1 MYRQAFAEC
10 AEELAERADPT
21 PAVDAATRAMR
32 RLRAEQLDEVDAVVN
47 GGSFYAK
54 GFRSPTDWLVVTTRE
69 GVGFCK
75 LTLHLAD
82 RIQRMPIVKSAFA
95 SGVFAESS
103 LRLLAEAWSE
113 SVADVFARDEEMLC
127 GWATSMPHADFKLV
141 LDTWRM
147 HADPDREAS
156 TAQEQ
161 FDKRALHLAKL
172 MDGVGVIDGVLDPEG
187 LALLR
192 EAIRLYSQPADGE
205 TRSAAQRRADA
216 LVTIARIAIE
226 NHQPVA
232 GKKRRKPK
240 VVATIAY
247 DDLTSKWHTEQDPE
261 PTTHDD
267 TGAAGERSDAD
278 PDADATSPSQ
288 ETNPSGQPSRKR
300 RRHDRSEVRST
311 PIPTAPSSPPTPS
324 AAWHATATSTAT
336 SPTRSAPS
344 STTDARNESSATP
357 CSTRW

>member
-1 MYRQAFAEC
+1 MYRQAFAKG

-82 RIQRMPIVKSAFA
+82 RIQRMPIAETAFA
-95 SGVFAESS
+95 SGMLAESS

-172 MDGVGVIDGVLDPEG
+172 IDGVGLIDGVLDPEG

-205 TRSAAQRRADA
+205 TRSAAQRRAERVRSPFSD
-216 LVTIARIAIE
+216 R
-226 NHQPVA
+226 H
-232 GKKRRKPK
+232 R
-240 VVATIAY
+240 
-247 DDLTSKWHTEQDPE
+247 E
-261 PTTHDD
+261 PPTR
-267 TGAAGERSDAD
+267 GR
-278 PDADATSPSQ
+278 Q
-288 ETNPSGQPSRKR
+288 EAPQAQG
-300 RRHDRSEVRST
+300 RRHDRLRR
-311 PIPTAPSSPPTPS
+311 P
-324 AAWHATATSTAT
+324 
-336 SPTRSAPS
+336 
-344 STTDARNESSATP
+344 DLQMARRTEP
-357 CSTRW
+357 RHDHPRRHRRRR